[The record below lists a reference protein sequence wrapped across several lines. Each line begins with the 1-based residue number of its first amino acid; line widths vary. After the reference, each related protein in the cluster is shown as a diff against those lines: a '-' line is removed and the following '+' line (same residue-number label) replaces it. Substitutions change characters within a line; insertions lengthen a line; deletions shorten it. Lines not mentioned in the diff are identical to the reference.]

1 LQKDL
6 KRKEEIIEEKE
17 KKIESM
23 EHQLLEKNL
32 MILNQEKKI
41 QVF

>member
-6 KRKEEIIEEKE
+6 EKKEDILEEKE
-17 KKIESM
+17 KKIEGL

-41 QVF
+41 